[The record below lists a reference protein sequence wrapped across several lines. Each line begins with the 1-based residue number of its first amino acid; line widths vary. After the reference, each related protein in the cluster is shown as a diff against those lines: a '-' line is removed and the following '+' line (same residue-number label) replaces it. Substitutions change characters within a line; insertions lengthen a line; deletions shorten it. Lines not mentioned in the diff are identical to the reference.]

1 MDQPSFWADLI
12 GRLSGPMT
20 FRVILQ
26 PTMAALMALRDGIKD
41 AKAGR
46 PAYFWTIFANAE
58 ERGRLL
64 KQGWSAV
71 LRIIVLG
78 VVMDLIYQWKVF
90 GTIHLVEL
98 IIVVL
103 VLAFVPY
110 LLLRGPVNRIARRW
124 LRPKPTILPR

>member
-1 MDQPSFWADLI
+1 MDQPSFSADLI

-41 AKAGR
+41 ARAGR
-46 PAYFWTIFANAE
+46 PPYFWTIFTNTA

-78 VVMDLIYQWKVF
+78 VVMDMIYQWKVF
-90 GTIHLVEL
+90 GTIHLAEL

-124 LRPKPTILPR
+124 LRPTPTILPR